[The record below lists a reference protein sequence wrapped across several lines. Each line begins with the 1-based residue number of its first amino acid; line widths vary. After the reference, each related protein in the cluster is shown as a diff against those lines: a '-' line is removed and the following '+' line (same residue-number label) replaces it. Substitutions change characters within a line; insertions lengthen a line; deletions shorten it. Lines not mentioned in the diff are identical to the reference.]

1 MSRFLTLRNGR
12 RIVLNDADEEAAIEA
27 GIKAD
32 PETYEP
38 GEDEARALRRP
49 GRPPLEVTKERVTI
63 RLSPEVV
70 NAFRATGKGWQTRI
84 DAALKEWLREH
95 HRHPGS

>member
-1 MSRFLTLRNGR
+1 MSRFLTLRDGR

-38 GEDEARALRRP
+38 GEDDARSLRRP

-95 HRHPGS
+95 HRSPGS